1 LRDRLGQIGEG
12 FVCKSTISAK
22 YSIISPIKNQGV
34 VMSLKHMKSIVSVG
48 VLSMMIGGCASTG
61 TSNTT
66 DGVVAGSIAGAAI
79 GGLTGGGRSVAV
91 GAAVGALAGGA
102 IGYSLDQQAKDI
114 ARSLG
119 TGVNNDPL
127 AYMDPSQDL
136 IVSNNGKFV
145 RIMFRE
151 RMMFPTDSAI
161 LTSSAS
167 HNVGKVGRILQQYPD
182 TIVHVAGFTDNRGD
196 YNYNKKLSTKRAETV
211 SSRLH
216 REHINNRSYTVGCS
230 YDNPLA
236 PNTTPQNMALNRR
249 VEIFLYPNNNVRV
262 DPCRY

>member
-1 LRDRLGQIGEG
+1 
-12 FVCKSTISAK
+12 
-22 YSIISPIKNQGV
+22 
-34 VMSLKHMKSIVSVG
+34 MSLKYMKSIVSVG
-48 VLSMMIGGCASTG
+48 VVSMMIGGCASTG

-66 DGVVAGSIAGAAI
+66 DGVVVGSLAGAAI
-79 GGLTGGGRSVAV
+79 GGLAGGDGRSAAI

-102 IGYSLDQQAKDI
+102 VGYSLDQQAKDI

-127 AYMDPSQDL
+127 AYMDPNQDL

-151 RMMFPTDSAI
+151 RMMFPIDSAI

-167 HNVGKVGRILQQYPD
+167 YKVGKVGRILQQYPD
-182 TIVHVAGFTDNRGD
+182 TIVQVAGFTDNRGS
-196 YNYNKKLSTKRAETV
+196 YSYNKKLSVKRAETV
-211 SSRLH
+211 SKRLY

-230 YDNPLA
+230 FDNPIV
-236 PNTTPQNMALNRR
+236 PNDTERNMALNRR
-249 VEIFLYPNNNVRV
+249 VEIFLYPNNDVRV
-262 DPCRY
+262 DPCRYREM